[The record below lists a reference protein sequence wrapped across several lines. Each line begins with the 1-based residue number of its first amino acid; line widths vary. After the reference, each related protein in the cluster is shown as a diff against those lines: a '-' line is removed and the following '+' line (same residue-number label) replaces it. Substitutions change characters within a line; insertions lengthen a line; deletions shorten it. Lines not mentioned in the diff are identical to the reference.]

1 MNIVIPNNVHIG
13 TVLVPGNIIAWLVI
27 GLIAGA
33 LAGTFVRGRGFGCL
47 GDIVVGLIG
56 AVIGGFIADALN
68 LGTFHFCGSLLIAF
82 VGACI
87 LVAIIQLFT
96 GAYRPRRRL

>member
-1 MNIVIPNNVHIG
+1 MNIVVPNVHIG
-13 TVLVPGNIIAWLVI
+13 DVLVPGNIIAWLIV

-56 AVIGGFIADALN
+56 AVIGGYIAGLLN
-68 LGTFHFCGSLLIAF
+68 LGSFGFCGSIVVAF